1 MDQLEL
7 LTYTIGGGFAGT
19 WMMMFYVAKT
29 LKGDIASIN
38 ARIDKLEEKLT
49 DIDRRVCRIEGSLMN
64 KECCMLKHDH
74 KEKAE

>member
-38 ARIDKLEEKLT
+38 ARIDKLEEAY
-49 DIDRRVCRIEGSLMN
+49 RY
-64 KECCMLKHDH
+64 
-74 KEKAE
+74 